1 MTTGS
6 FLDMQAQVGITVHV
20 GGLGERRTLLSAC
33 HAENAREI
41 LEVGCGI
48 GVGPVHTARTYGC
61 RVVAID
67 RSERMIE
74 WSCER
79 AREERVAD
87 RIELE
92 IADVL
97 ALPFES
103 DRFDATICESVLAFV
118 GDKQQAIREMVR
130 VTKPGGYVG
139 LNEMFLLTETPSS
152 EVVALG
158 RLQATE
164 MVSLAAWNA
173 LWEASGLRER
183 VVRAYRIDFAR
194 EVRNRLRWIGLRGL
208 LGGLARIVR
217 LYVTERSLRPALRLM
232 FGRLPK
238 APGAKPAA
246 PSAWASFGYGLF
258 VGRRAFESTAAPPSV
273 EAHHD
278 QSLVGRR

>member
-1 MTTGS
+1 MASS
-6 FLDMQAQVGITVHV
+6 FLDMQARVGITVHV
-20 GGLGERRTLLSAC
+20 GGLGERRKLLRAC
-33 HAENAREI
+33 HAEDAREI

-74 WSCER
+74 WSRRR
-79 AREERVAD
+79 ARVEGVAD
-87 RIELE
+87 RIELRV
-92 IADVL
+92 ADVL
-97 ALPFES
+97 ALPFED
-103 DRFDATICESVLAFV
+103 DRFDATVCESVLAFV

-130 VTKPGGYVG
+130 VTRPGGHVG
-139 LNEMFLLTETPSS
+139 LSEMFLLSETPSPQ
-152 EVVALG
+152 VVALG

-173 LWEASGLRER
+173 LWDASGLRER
-183 VVRAYRIDFAR
+183 VVLAYRIDFAR

-217 LYVTERSLRPALRLM
+217 LYLAEPSLRPALGLM
-232 FGRLPK
+232 FGRFPR
-238 APGAKPAA
+238 AQGAEPAA

-258 VGRRAFESTAAPPSV
+258 VGRKQIE
-273 EAHHD
+273 D
-278 QSLVGRR
+278 QQRP

>member
-1 MTTGS
+1 MAGS

-20 GGLGERRTLLSAC
+20 GGLGERRRLLRAC
-33 HAENAREI
+33 DAGDAREI

-48 GVGPVHTARTYGC
+48 GVGPVHTARTCGC

-74 WSCER
+74 WSRRR
-79 AREERVAD
+79 ARVEGVAD
-87 RIELE
+87 RIELRV
-92 IADVL
+92 ADVL
-97 ALPFES
+97 ALPFED

-130 VTKPGGYVG
+130 VTRPGGHVG
-139 LNEMFLLTETPSS
+139 LSEMFLLSETPSPQ
-152 EVVALG
+152 VVALG

-173 LWEASGLRER
+173 LWDASGLRER
-183 VVRAYRIDFAR
+183 VVLAYRIDFAR

-217 LYVTERSLRPALRLM
+217 LYLAEPSLRPALGLM
-232 FGRLPK
+232 FGRF
-238 APGAKPAA
+238 PGAQGAEPAA

-258 VGRRAFESTAAPPSV
+258 VGRKQLGPNGARERAASRLA
-273 EAHHD
+273 
-278 QSLVGRR
+278 